1 MADDETPEPSW
12 DEKAAALDGQM
23 GDEAVIALY
32 LEMRRYGVGER
43 AAARYLGTSHREIA
57 AYAEAVPAFK
67 LALEDAI
74 HERLE
79 RVAEAVYVAGQQ
91 GDMTAARMV
100 LESHAPAEWTKPT
113 PEMLVKVQRDEP
125 LTLDEVSDLKKRL
138 EAAAHKEALDAVA
151 VEVKEVAAGA
161 D

>member
-1 MADDETPEPSW
+1 MPDDEEPTPDWS
-12 DEKAAALDGQM
+12 EKAAAVDGEISEQQVM
-23 GDEAVIALY
+23 ALY
-32 LEMRRYGVGER
+32 LDMRRSGVGER

-79 RVAEAVYVAGQQ
+79 RVAEAVYVAGAN
-91 GDMTAARMV
+91 GDITAAKLV

-125 LTLDEVSDLKKRL
+125 LTLDEVADLHKRL
-138 EAAAHKEALDAVA
+138 AAAARKETLDAVA
-151 VEVKEVAAGA
+151 IEVQEA
-161 D
+161 DDNG